1 MIKKIFPV
9 LFSFLYFVSFAQSF
23 EQTGYC
29 TYYAD
34 KFNGRNTSSGEP
46 YNNKLFTAAH
56 RTLPFNT
63 VVLVTNIR
71 NQKKVLV
78 KINDRGPHTK
88 GRILDV
94 SKAAAIELDIIHYG
108 VDKVKLEVVDVPP
121 GFLKHDTTLNLD
133 SLITAAQPV
142 ALKTDG
148 KTIIMTSG
156 DAKKTAPEKWDDISV
171 LETKSTRDFPCGYG
185 VQMGYFGILK
195 NCKSFLLTI
204 QTKYDIKGYIFKE
217 TKKNGVFYRLIM
229 GDFPNKEQALKAQ
242 NKLKNEVAGCYL
254 VNWKHL

>member
-1 MIKKIFPV
+1 MIKKFFPV
-9 LFSFLYFVSFAQSF
+9 LFFLLNFICFGQSF

-34 KFNGRNTSSGEP
+34 KLIGRKTSSGEP
-46 YNNKLFTAAH
+46 YNSKLFTAAH

-63 VVLVTNIR
+63 VVLVTNLR

-108 VDKVKLEVVDVPP
+108 SDKIKLEVVDVPP
-121 GFLKHDTTLNLD
+121 CYLKQDTTVNLD
-133 SLITAAQPV
+133 SLIKAAKPV
-142 ALKTDG
+142 AVKQSTKPIPVASVNEKNAAPD
-148 KTIIMTSG
+148 
-156 DAKKTAPEKWDDISV
+156 KKDDIPV
-171 LETKSTRDFPCGYG
+171 LDAARTKDFPDGYG
-185 VQMGYFGILK
+185 IQMGYFGVLK
-195 NCKSFLLTI
+195 NCKNFLLKI
-204 QTKYDIKGYIFKE
+204 QAKYGVKGYVYKE

-229 GDFPNKEQALKAQ
+229 GDFPNKEQALQAQ
-242 NKLKNEVAGCYL
+242 KKLKNEVAGCFL

>member
-1 MIKKIFPV
+1 LIKKFFPL
-9 LFSFLYFVSFAQSF
+9 LFSFLCFISFGQSF

-34 KFNGRNTSSGEP
+34 RFNGQKTSSGEP
-46 YNNKLFTAAH
+46 YNSKLFTAAH

-63 VVLVTNIR
+63 VVLVTNLR

-108 VDKVKLEVVDVPP
+108 VDKVKLEVVDVPT
-121 GFLKHDTTLNLD
+121 GYLKQDTTVNLD
-133 SLITAAQPV
+133 SLIMAAKPV
-142 ALKTDG
+142 ALKPDTRTNQITGSDE
-148 KTIIMTSG
+148 
-156 DAKKTAPEKWDDISV
+156 KKVSPERPDDIPII
-171 LETKSTRDFPCGYG
+171 EAKGAGNFPDGYG
-185 VQMGYFGILK
+185 VQMGYFKILK
-195 NCKSFLLTI
+195 NCKNFLLRI
-204 QTKYDIKGYIFKE
+204 QTQYDIKGYIFKE

-229 GDFPNKEQALKAQ
+229 GDFPNKEKALQAQK
-242 NKLKNEVAGCYL
+242 KLKNEVAGCYL